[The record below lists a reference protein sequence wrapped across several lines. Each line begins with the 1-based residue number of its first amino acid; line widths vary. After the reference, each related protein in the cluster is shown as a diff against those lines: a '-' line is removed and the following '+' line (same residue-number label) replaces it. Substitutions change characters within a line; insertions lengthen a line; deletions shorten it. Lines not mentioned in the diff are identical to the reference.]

1 MKIQDFVKSRD
12 EANFINVRDGKMI
25 NKAQLQGEIKTG
37 VLCMLAAGEKDDSM
51 RDRAKEVL
59 HNYEL
64 HTQELEVNAGKFIED
79 MGKPTKEEL
88 EQIAREEENKKRE
101 AEKLAEA
108 NLKKVEKEKA
118 DAQKKAEEQ
127 AKKDDKESKKE
138 DTEKTENENLDST
151 METNREPEPNP

>member
-12 EANFINVRDGKMI
+12 EANFINLRDGQLI
-25 NKAQLQGEIKTG
+25 NKAQLQGEVKMG
-37 VLCMLAAGEKDDSM
+37 VLCMLATGEDERAM
-51 RDRAKEVL
+51 RSKVQHVL
-59 HNYEL
+59 SNYEP
-64 HTQELEVNAGKFIED
+64 HTQELEVKAGKFIED

-88 EQIAREEENKKRE
+88 EEKAHEEEIKKME

-108 NLKKVEKEKA
+108 KLKKIEKEKA

-127 AKKDDKESKKE
+127 AKKDAKESKKE

-151 METNREPEPNP
+151 LETNRTPEPNP